1 MGRDRLDRNKNSL
14 NKRDEFIE
22 TYIRNTLNEI
32 KSYVKKV
39 IVLDPIQEEET
50 DKKMSI
56 VLKDLIDSN
65 FKNINIDG
73 YGNLIHTLLPL
84 TDSKENDKIRR
95 TLILYY
101 TGLYHDNVDL
111 LNKMLKEEINFGY
124 ELHDLY
130 LYYLDK
136 DITSKFESD
145 EYSQIIKECGELLK
159 WFNISTRDLP
169 KEEREKYIIR
179 VSSILKE
186 RHADLTVESSNRY
199 ALYYLFTKNA
209 LDIFED
215 ASYYYATKEQLRMM
229 SSCGDSRNIKN
240 DDTKRRLNDLIQTTA
255 FKEHYWNPDLM
266 FSLFTDE
273 ELQGMDFWDGS
284 YFSHYSET
292 PEMLDKAMDL
302 FKRNRKA
309 IRNVARLTSEGFMQ
323 IDNDILIEI
332 YEDIDP
338 LQNDEWIK
346 FKAMNV
352 KPKVMIKRIFKR
364 K

>member
-1 MGRDRLDRNKNSL
+1 MV
-14 NKRDEFIE
+14 RDEFIE
-22 TYIRNTLNEI
+22 TYIYNTLNEI
-32 KSYVKKV
+32 KNYVKKV
-39 IVLDPIQEEET
+39 IVLEPIQEEET

-56 VLKDLIDSN
+56 VLKELIDSN

-111 LNKMLKEEINFGY
+111 LNKMLKEKINFGNI
-124 ELHDLY
+124 LHDLN

-136 DITSKFESD
+136 DLTSKFESD
-145 EYSQIIKECGELLK
+145 EYLKIIKDCGELFK
-159 WFNISTRDLP
+159 WFNTTTRDLP
-169 KEEREKYIIR
+169 KEEREQYIIR

-186 RHADLTVESSNRY
+186 RHADLTIEFRNRY
-199 ALYYLFTKNA
+199 DFYYLFTKTA
-209 LDIFED
+209 LDTFEH

-229 SSCGDSRNIKN
+229 SKCGDSRNIKN
-240 DDTKRRLNDLIQTTA
+240 EDTKRRLNNLIQTTT
-255 FKEHYWNPDLM
+255 FKEHYWNSDLM

-309 IRNVARLTSEGFMQ
+309 IRNIDRLTSELFMKT
-323 IDNDILIEI
+323 DNDILIEI

-338 LQNDEWIK
+338 LQNEEGIK
-346 FKAMNV
+346 FKIASV
-352 KPKVMIKRIFKR
+352 KPKSKIKRIFKR